1 MISEEGSTGTRD
13 SSREE
18 SPVSTKTSVEHS
30 AEETVPSGEPE
41 LRARIEAA
49 LFVSEEPLSAS
60 DLGGLLEA
68 DGHKIRKIMERLK
81 EEYDRNQRG
90 VQLIRVSGGFKMTT
104 RERHYEFLKT
114 MFGERTLPRLS
125 DSAIEALVIVAYH
138 QPITRQELES
148 IRGVNCQSVLNTL
161 LDQNFI
167 RISGRRDEI
176 GRPMEYRTT
185 SKFLDYF
192 GLNTLN
198 DLPAEEDINDLLED
212 APDPSA

>member
-1 MISEEGSTGTRD
+1 MTNQESGATQSSTEAE
-13 SSREE
+13 SS
-18 SPVSTKTSVEHS
+18 VSTNTSAEHS
-30 AEETVPSGEPE
+30 AEQTKAVKDPE

-49 LFVSEEPLSAS
+49 LFVTDEPLSAA
-60 DLGGLLEA
+60 DLTELLEI
-68 DGHKIRKIMERLK
+68 DGHEIREVMEELK
-81 EEYDRNQRG
+81 DEYDREQRG

-138 QPITRQELES
+138 QPIIRQELES
-148 IRGVNCQSVLNTL
+148 IRGVNSQSVLNTL

-167 RISGRRDEI
+167 RIAGRRDEI
-176 GRPMEYRTT
+176 GRPIEYRTT

-198 DLPAEEDINDLLED
+198 DLPAEEDINELLEEV
-212 APDPSA
+212 PDSSP